1 MDLGS
6 VRVKIEGDSTKLQAD
21 LKTAEAAAANAG
33 GKIAQA
39 FNKSAGS
46 MNNTTATIKQ
56 VASGITQTGEA
67 AEKAGQKVQSFVGAI
82 PGFGVAAERFIGMVP
97 GFGDTLTSLFPLFGA
112 TAFLAVIDR
121 IAPKI
126 LEAAQAFDPM
136 TAATERAKQAAES
149 YDDIIQKLGADIRKL
164 NAEAL
169 EFAVGKAN
177 ALAIGAANKVV
188 EQRLAENDQKLLEL
202 ELSRTREILKTRQ
215 AAVDAPVNPYDEGGG
230 ISLAA
235 AVRQLK
241 AAKLDVETA
250 SKALNA
256 FQLDTVDKADQATAL
271 TRDALLKGV
280 DDRKKAGDESG
291 KNAKR
296 HTQEM
301 AQADQLALA
310 ELKSNH
316 QVTIGEEIKFYQ
328 QRLAVES
335 ANTERHRDIT
345 MKLGTLNQERNKLI
359 ESIAK
364 RGADVMDAE
373 AKKAQQHV
381 AKFTELALESEA
393 LANRIAADMVKAQ
406 ERAQENQTM
415 RTAAGA
421 EGAAEGRKLQNERA
435 YGLAVVHTLQQQVQ
449 HMRDLAQFDAEK
461 GNARIAELQ
470 SLQKIAEAAGDE
482 TKAAQYSLQL
492 ERERAAI
499 TNQQYAAESAILE
512 LKQKQ
517 SVMGQLQ
524 GQLQQ
529 IGSQIPGQLGG
540 ALAGGIMSG
549 NPGKAIGQEI
559 RGALQGI
566 GQQLLGTVFQA
577 AIQQLVVSL
586 GLNTLANTV
595 LQALFPVQQG
605 ATAGLIAA
613 LGLNTAAVSAQAA
626 SGAVGAGVGAAG
638 KVAGIA
644 GTAAS
649 AASGGLLGSVISGAI
664 SAAGSLVSA
673 FLIIR
678 AIHGTTAEVR
688 ALRRSGGIKPG
699 SGGISGADAEK
710 PAQTGYMS
718 SLAKIFG
725 ADAIRVNIVAVS
737 PLAFTNGLFSVLG
750 NLFGFANG
758 GRPPTGRPSIV
769 GERGPEMF
777 IPDQAGRIV
786 PNHMLNGGAG
796 LSFPSASSN
805 SGGINIGSI
814 TANGVNNPREFV
826 REVARQLPAYLKSTN
841 PKYSPASR

>member
-1 MDLGS
+1 
-6 VRVKIEGDSTKLQAD
+6 
-21 LKTAEAAAANAG
+21 
-33 GKIAQA
+33 
-39 FNKSAGS
+39 
-46 MNNTTATIKQ
+46 
-56 VASGITQTGEA
+56 
-67 AEKAGQKVQSFVGAI
+67 
-82 PGFGVAAERFIGMVP
+82 
-97 GFGDTLTSLFPLFGA
+97 
-112 TAFLAVIDR
+112 
-121 IAPKI
+121 
-126 LEAAQAFDPM
+126 
-136 TAATERAKQAAES
+136 
-149 YDDIIQKLGADIRKL
+149 
-164 NAEAL
+164 
-169 EFAVGKAN
+169 
-177 ALAIGAANKVV
+177 
-188 EQRLAENDQKLLEL
+188 
-202 ELSRTREILKTRQ
+202 
-215 AAVDAPVNPYDEGGG
+215 
-230 ISLAA
+230 
-235 AVRQLK
+235 
-241 AAKLDVETA
+241 
-250 SKALNA
+250 
-256 FQLDTVDKADQATAL
+256 
-271 TRDALLKGV
+271 
-280 DDRKKAGDESG
+280 
-291 KNAKR
+291 
-296 HTQEM
+296 
-301 AQADQLALA
+301 
-310 ELKSNH
+310 
-316 QVTIGEEIKFYQ
+316 
-328 QRLAVES
+328 
-335 ANTERHRDIT
+335 
-345 MKLGTLNQERNKLI
+345 
-359 ESIAK
+359 
-364 RGADVMDAE
+364 
-373 AKKAQQHV
+373 
-381 AKFTELALESEA
+381 
-393 LANRIAADMVKAQ
+393 
-406 ERAQENQTM
+406 
-415 RTAAGA
+415 
-421 EGAAEGRKLQNERA
+421 
-435 YGLAVVHTLQQQVQ
+435 
-449 HMRDLAQFDAEK
+449 MRDLAQFDAEK

-586 GLNTLANTV
+586 GLYTLANTV

-638 KVAGIA
+638 AVAGIA
-644 GTAAS
+644 GSAAS

-673 FLIIR
+673 FLIVR
-678 AIHGTTAEVR
+678 AVNNTTAAVN
-688 ALRRSGGIKPG
+688 ALRSSGFKVSKKAKEGDTEGEKVSSG
-699 SGGISGADAEK
+699 SDVV
-710 PAQTGYMS
+710 
-718 SLAKIFG
+718 
-725 ADAIRVNIVAVS
+725 RVDIVAIS
-737 PLAFTNGLFSVLG
+737 AATNGLGGGLLG
-750 NLFGFANG
+750 GVKKIGKLLGFADG
-758 GRPPTGRPSIV
+758 GLPPLGVPSIV

-786 PNHMLNGGAG
+786 PNHMLMGGAG